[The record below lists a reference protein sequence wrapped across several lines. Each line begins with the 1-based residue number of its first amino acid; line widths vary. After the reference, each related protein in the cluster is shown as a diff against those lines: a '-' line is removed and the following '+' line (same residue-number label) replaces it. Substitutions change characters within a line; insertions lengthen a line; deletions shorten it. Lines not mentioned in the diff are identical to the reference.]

1 MDTDKDETIKF
12 TEAQSEKLRLAY
24 EKMAKEML
32 NAHAET
38 QSRLDRIEGAILAV
52 KEREE
57 KRLDVFRQVVLYA
70 LGLLGVKK

>member
-1 MDTDKDETIKF
+1 MRQAAE
-12 TEAQSEKLRLAY
+12 EMRQAY
-24 EKMAKEML
+24 EKML
-32 NAHAET
+32 QAHAET
-38 QSRLDRIEGAILAV
+38 KSQLDRIEDALRAV